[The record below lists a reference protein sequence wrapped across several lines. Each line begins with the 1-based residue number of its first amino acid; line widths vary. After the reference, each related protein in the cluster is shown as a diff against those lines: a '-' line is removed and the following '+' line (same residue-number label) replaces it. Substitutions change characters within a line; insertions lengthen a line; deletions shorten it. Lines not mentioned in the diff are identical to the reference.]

1 MNPGERLYIDLA
13 ERDFGHAHNYLWEAQ
28 EICEALRD
36 KYEEIESMAE
46 ALSKVASI
54 YVIGLG
60 GSLANAIHF
69 ASDLRN
75 LCRIKAYTPN
85 ICEMTARMND
95 DGMDSAFLTRAGSE
109 DALFV
114 LSVGGGTDTVST
126 GISTIVKR
134 ARTSKAK
141 IFGIVGPNG
150 GITAE
155 LGDHVIK
162 IPVTNKKRITPH
174 AEAFQSVICH
184 LLVSHPLLQVGK
196 TKW

>member
-1 MNPGERLYIDLA
+1 MHAETYLKEVSEIANLIDP
-13 ERDFGHAHNYLWEAQ
+13 Q
-28 EICEALRD
+28 Q
-36 KYEEIESMAE
+36 IESMAE
-46 ALSKVASI
+46 ALGHAGSV

-75 LCRIKAYTPN
+75 LCRIYAYTPN

-95 DGMDSAFLTRAGSE
+95 DGMDSAFLTRSGAE

-114 LSVGGGTDTVST
+114 LSVGGGTTEVST
-126 GISTIVKR
+126 GITTMVKR
-134 ARTSKAK
+134 AKAADVK

-150 GITAE
+150 GVTAE
-155 LGDHVIK
+155 LGDYVIN
-162 IPVTNKKRITPH
+162 IPVPNDKHITPH
-174 AEAFQSVICH
+174 SESFQSVICH
-184 LLVSHPLLQVGK
+184 LLVSHPLLQTGK